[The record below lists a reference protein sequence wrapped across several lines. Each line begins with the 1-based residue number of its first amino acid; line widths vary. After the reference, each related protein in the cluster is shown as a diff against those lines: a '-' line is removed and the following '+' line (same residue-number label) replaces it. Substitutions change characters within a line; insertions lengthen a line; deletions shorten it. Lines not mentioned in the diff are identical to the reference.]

1 MTRSRLFLRWVQL
14 SLQVPLN
21 YSNPKGPIATIA
33 MTRIPALVASDS
45 AEYRGPI
52 LFNPGGPGGSGVDMI
67 VTVGRHFQSVVGP
80 QFDILG
86 FDPRGMQCCNFA
98 LRVIIAH

>member
-1 MTRSRLFLRWVQL
+1 
-14 SLQVPLN
+14 LN
-21 YSNPKGPIATIA
+21 YFDPEGPIATIA

-67 VTVGRHFQSVVGP
+67 ATAGRHFQSVVGP
-80 QFDILG
+80 HFDILG
-86 FDPRGMQCCNFA
+86 FDPRGVCLLE
-98 LRVIIAH
+98 LRFEGDYLSLVYCVIRCWAFYARI